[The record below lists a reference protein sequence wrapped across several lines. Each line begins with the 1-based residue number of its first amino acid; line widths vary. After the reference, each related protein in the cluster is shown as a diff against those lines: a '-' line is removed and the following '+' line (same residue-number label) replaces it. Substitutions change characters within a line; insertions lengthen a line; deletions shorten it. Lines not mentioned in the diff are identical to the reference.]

1 MTTPRATKI
10 QTRPSPALVPV
21 ETADRMACSG
31 LSDLLEGVDWSAVDR
46 LPGDCALA
54 VRPCVPPFPP
64 APVTPWAAAPWPA
77 APVAPE
83 GRLRTAL
90 PTDPAPRRPAAVRRG
105 TLLLSGWPPPPPPRV
120 PVSPP
125 AAGTV
130 SQYWSMPDVP
140 GGATQLAGAAWA
152 GSAPTAALAVS
163 ATTAK
168 AKRITDRDRI

>member
-21 ETADRMACSG
+21 ETADRMACKG
-31 LSDLLEGVDWSAVDR
+31 LSDLPDGVDWSAVDR
-46 LPGDCALA
+46 LPGDCPLA
-54 VRPCVPPFPP
+54 VRPCAPPLPP
-64 APVTPWAAAPWPA
+64 PPEPVAPWPA
-77 APVAPE
+77 VPE

-120 PVSPP
+120 PVSPL

-152 GSAPTAALAVS
+152 GRAPTAALAVS
-163 ATTAK
+163 VMTAK
-168 AKRITDRDRI
+168 AKLITDRDRI